1 MITRKVIE
9 QLLDLARWA
18 PSGDNSQP
26 WRFELGY
33 ESHVVVHGF
42 DTRDHCVY
50 DLDGR
55 PSQISLGALLET
67 LSIAASAHG
76 LTMQAQRRAD
86 VPDCTPTY
94 DIQFESTRDRPVD
107 PLIAAITA
115 RCVKRQAMGLRALT
129 QQQKQALERSVAPD
143 YRIMWLEGF
152 HDRFRTALL
161 MFHNAKLRLTMPEAY
176 PTHRAIIQWNSR
188 FSEDRIPD
196 QALGIDP
203 LTARLMRFAL
213 GSWRRVEFLNRYL
226 AGTWTPRLQMDF
238 IPGMA
243 CAAHF
248 AIKAMR
254 EPSTSDDFVAAG
266 RAVQRCW
273 LTATTL
279 GLFQQPEMTPL
290 IFARYVRNG
299 IGFTSQ
305 RGLQQLAGELEAK
318 TTRLVGP
325 DVERAVWLGRIG
337 AGSAPVAR
345 STRRPLAELMH
356 KTGNAV

>member
-152 HDRFRTALL
+152 NEPYTLPPMYCKHHATSVTMIDVVSKKCEHD
-161 MFHNAKLRLTMPEAY
+161 
-176 PTHRAIIQWNSR
+176 
-188 FSEDRIPD
+188 
-196 QALGIDP
+196 GC
-203 LTARLMRFAL
+203 LTAPSF
-213 GSWRRVEFLNRYL
+213 N
-226 AGTWTPRLQMDF
+226 GT
-238 IPGMA
+238 
-243 CAAHF
+243 AASARIAF
-248 AIKAMR
+248 PIKHWA
-254 EPSTSDDFVAAG
+254 S
-266 RAVQRCW
+266 
-273 LTATTL
+273 
-279 GLFQQPEMTPL
+279 
-290 IFARYVRNG
+290 IH
-299 IGFTSQ
+299 SQ
-305 RGLQQLAGELEAK
+305 RG
-318 TTRLVGP
+318 
-325 DVERAVWLGRIG
+325 
-337 AGSAPVAR
+337 
-345 STRRPLAELMH
+345 
-356 KTGNAV
+356 